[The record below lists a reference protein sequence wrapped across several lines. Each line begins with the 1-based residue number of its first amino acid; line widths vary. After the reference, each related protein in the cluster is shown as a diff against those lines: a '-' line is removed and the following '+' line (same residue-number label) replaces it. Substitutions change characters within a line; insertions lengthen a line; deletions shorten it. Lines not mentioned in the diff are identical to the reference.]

1 MLEAYDA
8 TGLPTACFGHIGDS
22 HLHLNFLPR
31 TADEVRDAR
40 ARYVELAHMAVS
52 LGGTVSA
59 EHGIGRHKKHL
70 LAHMVGPEVIAGW
83 TALRDAAD
91 PDRILGRGVMVD

>member
-1 MLEAYDA
+1 
-8 TGLPTACFGHIGDS
+8 
-22 HLHLNFLPR
+22 
-31 TADEVRDAR
+31 
-40 ARYVELAHMAVS
+40 MAVS